1 MANEQMDSHTAY
13 RRRVTATPPTHT
25 AGWNKNCIHDC
36 KRATDT
42 TVISRLLATAV
53 LVLALSGCAEPPYN
67 NLDNEQLQ
75 TLLEQGTPIYD
86 IRRPE
91 EWHQTGV
98 VANSQ
103 LLTFVDGRGRV
114 LPDFM
119 QRFTSAVQK
128 DDPVVL
134 ICQTGGRTSTL
145 ARYLVE
151 KLGYTQVYNVRDGIT
166 RWIRDDLPVTRL

>member
-1 MANEQMDSHTAY
+1 M
-13 RRRVTATPPTHT
+13 V
-25 AGWNKNCIHDC
+25 
-36 KRATDT
+36 
-42 TVISRLLATAV
+42 
-53 LVLALSGCAEPPYN
+53 ALSGCAEPPYS
-67 NLDNEQLQ
+67 NLDNEQLK

-91 EWHQTGV
+91 EWRQTGV

-103 LLTFVDGRGRV
+103 LLTFVDDRGRV
-114 LPDFM
+114 RPDFM
-119 QRFTSAVQK
+119 PRFTSAVRK

-151 KLGYTQVYNVRDGIT
+151 QMGYTQVYNVRDGIT